1 MSLQMFPVPQRDSY
15 RTDSYR
21 LMPTAAY
28 RRIHQLVALLIAL
41 QLLTLAVLLAGVLR

>member
-1 MSLQMFPVPQRDSY
+1 MFPVPRRGHT

-28 RRIHQLVALLIAL
+28 RRIHRLVALLIAL
-41 QLLTLAVLLAGVLR
+41 QLITLAVLLAGVLR